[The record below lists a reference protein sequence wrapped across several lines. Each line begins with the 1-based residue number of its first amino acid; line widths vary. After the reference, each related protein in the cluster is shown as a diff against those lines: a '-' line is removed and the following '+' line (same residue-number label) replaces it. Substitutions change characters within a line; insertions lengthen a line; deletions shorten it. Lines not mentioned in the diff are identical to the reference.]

1 MGKDKQSKTDFCS
14 VVYFQKSVNKKAE
27 ITEARNKTDA
37 DMS

>member
-27 ITEARNKTDA
+27 ITLRQETRQMLT
-37 DMS
+37 